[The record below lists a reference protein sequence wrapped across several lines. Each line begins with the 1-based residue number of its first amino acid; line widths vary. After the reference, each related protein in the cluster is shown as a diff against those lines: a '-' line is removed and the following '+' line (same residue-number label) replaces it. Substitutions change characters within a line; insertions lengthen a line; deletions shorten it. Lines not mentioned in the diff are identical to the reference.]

1 MSKPFSFASFR
12 LTDLFARPSRALI
25 PAATFALF
33 ALACGSSEK
42 TYAAQDQDEAIRS
55 VSGSFRSDDGVCLTL
70 GEDTAAPRPAATCG
84 SYLVRSNGRGERLRD
99 RGGFAHCGGCPYD
112 LIGMARGELRI
123 GTGDALEVKGV
134 FDFGTEDAPFSSP
147 YGVTVGTTDPEN
159 DVSFWGKFDGRDTLT
174 GTLVTTI
181 DNGRPV
187 TLRRFDGSCAR

>member
-1 MSKPFSFASFR
+1 MSKLSSFASFR

-99 RGGFAHCGGCPYD
+99 TDGRSCGGCPD
-112 LIGMARGELRI
+112 ELVGNARGSLRI
-123 GTGDALEVKGV
+123 DNTNAIDVKGEFV
-134 FDFGTEDAPFSSP
+134 FGTEDAPFSSP
-147 YGVTVGTTDPEN
+147 YRVTVGTTDAGN
-159 DVSFWGKFDGRDTLT
+159 DVSFTGDFDDRDTLK
-174 GTLVTTI
+174 GTLRTQVS
-181 DNGRPV
+181 DAGRAV
-187 TLRRFDGSCAR
+187 TLRRFDGACAP